1 MHVCACV
8 FKCMCVHVRSTLDVL
23 PLLSALPFEA
33 GSYTEP
39 GACPFG

>member
-1 MHVCACV
+1 
-8 FKCMCVHVRSTLDVL
+8 MCVHVCSSACVGQRSTLDVL

-39 GACPFG
+39 GAYPFG